1 MANRLRGMRR
11 AGGRGRGLQ
20 ARPIIAGGRRPGP
33 GPRARIWLGW
43 VAAAAGIAAVAF
55 FVGRA
60 GSEVGLVSPSP
71 SPSVATTLPIAFG
84 TALHPVSGKAV
95 QPTDRFRAGDPF
107 AYSVELATAPG
118 VDQIL
123 VEIIR
128 FEGGAETVVQQ
139 PDEQGIDANSR
150 IIAFSVPTA
159 TLLDAWGPGSYEM
172 RIYLAGGEPV
182 ARGTFTLVETP
193 IAS

>member
-1 MANRLRGMRR
+1 MANRLRGMRH
-11 AGGRGRGLQ
+11 GGARSGGLQ
-20 ARPIIAGGRRPGP
+20 ARPIMAGGRRRGP

-43 VAAAAGIAAVAF
+43 VAAAAGIAVVAF

-71 SPSVATTLPIAFG
+71 SPSVAISLPITFG
-84 TALHPVSGKAV
+84 TALDPVSGKAV
-95 QPTDRFRAGDPF
+95 ELTDRFRSGDPF
-107 AYSVELATAPG
+107 AYSVELAAAPG

-123 VEIIR
+123 VEIVR

-139 PDEQGIDANSR
+139 PDEQGIDASSR

-159 TLLDAWGPGSYEM
+159 TLLAAWGPGSYEM
-172 RIYLAGGEPV
+172 RIYLADPDPV

-193 IAS
+193 TAS